1 MKKIFYSFFLLSAA
15 LGFGQVEKISKIEIL
30 PESSISIY
38 GDAKVTA
45 FTCLFDIDHLEVSES
60 IFLRKSNSQYFFKN
74 ADLTLENRGFDCG
87 QKGRNEDFH
96 KMVRSKKYPEMRL
109 TLKKAVFETDNT
121 SNVTVEIYIAGTKQI
136 YTVPVEISGDE
147 IRRFRGRLKLNIRK
161 FGLKPIKKMFG
172 LIRVQD
178 IIEIRFDLKIKYRHE
193 TAALEDKSSGREFS
207 FPESER
213 MKI

>member
-1 MKKIFYSFFLLSAA
+1 MKKIFCSFFLLSAA
-15 LGFGQVEKISKIEIL
+15 LSFGQVEKISKIEIL

-45 FTCLFDIDHLEVSES
+45 FTCLFDIDHLEISES
-60 IFLRKSNSQYFFKN
+60 ILMRKRDSQYLFKN

-87 QKGRNEDFH
+87 RKGRNEDFH
-96 KMVRSKKYPEMRL
+96 KMVRTKRYPEMRF
-109 TLKKAVFETDNT
+109 TLKKAVLKTDNT
-121 SNVTVEIYIAGTKQI
+121 ANAIVEIQIAGTKQT
-136 YTVPVEISGDE
+136 YKVPVEISGNE
-147 IRRFRGRLKLNIRK
+147 IRRYRGRLKLNIRK

-193 TAALEDKSSGREFS
+193 TAALENRSSGREILFS
-207 FPESER
+207 G
-213 MKI
+213 I